1 MSELRKRW
9 LDNHE
14 YVRRSSLAT
23 IRRDEAATRHLLRF
37 LYAVR
42 PLRQVSDFR
51 PQHAEE
57 FVRYLRSLKVP
68 PSGHSHSRKRPLRDA
83 EIKFILAIP
92 RARLCSSNA
101 NIVTN
106 AVN

>member
-23 IRRDEAATRHLLRF
+23 IRRYEAATRHLLRF

-68 PSGHSHSRKRPLRDA
+68 PA
-83 EIKFILAIP
+83 AIP
-92 RARLCSSNA
+92 IRESGRSAMRRSNSS
-101 NIVTN
+101 
-106 AVN
+106 